1 MNDITTYS
9 VPKEIEKK
17 ILTAIELKKEL
28 DQYEKDI
35 KTALKEAM
43 EQYDIK
49 KIDNDNYY
57 VTLVPKTTYKAKEIS
72 GVDPT
77 MIKSVLDTKKAGQY
91 DTLYGE
97 LPDGVTKTV
106 TSYIRWDT
114 K

>member
-1 MNDITTYS
+1 MNEITTYS

-43 EQYDIK
+43 EAHDIYS
-49 KIDNDNYY
+49 IRND
-57 VTLVPKTTYKAKEIS
+57 VFTATLATRKTYKAVGEIPEEFS
-72 GVDPT
+72 KPGLDSSKVGKFVD
-77 MIKSVLDTKKAGQY
+77 
-91 DTLYGE
+91 LYGDT
-97 LPDGVTKTV
+97 PDGIEQSVTKYV
-106 TSYIRWDT
+106 TWRA